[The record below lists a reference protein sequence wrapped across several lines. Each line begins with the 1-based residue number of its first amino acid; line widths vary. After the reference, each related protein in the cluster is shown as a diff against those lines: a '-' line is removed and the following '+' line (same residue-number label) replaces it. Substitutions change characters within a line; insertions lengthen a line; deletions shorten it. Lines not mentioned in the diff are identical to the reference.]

1 VKVLLTILCG
11 LMILFS
17 GGCFLALGG
26 TGNPFALVNLLILVP
41 NILVIAALYGLSNPI
56 RPVFIALAVVDFL
69 VALIIGGLAL
79 ATSGTN
85 IQVQLIGLLIAI
97 AFVAKGVFTWSVSN
111 RSRTG

>member
-1 VKVLLTILCG
+1 MKVLLTILCG

-26 TGNPFALVNLLILVP
+26 AMNPFSLINLLILVP
-41 NILVIAALYGLSNPI
+41 NILVIAALYGMSNPI

-79 ATSGTN
+79 SAGGTN
-85 IQVQLIGLLIAI
+85 LQVQLTGLLIAT
-97 AFVAKGVFTWSVSN
+97 AFLLKGVFTWSIAN
-111 RSRTG
+111 KPRTE